1 MLGLSWTTQKKLAL
15 LGEVLE
21 QRIKL
26 EGEAK
31 ARLVEWPSPSST
43 FHVDLEECLTM
54 RFLWPSGGVLYEGGF
69 ESGQPQGQGKAFL
82 EDGTLWY
89 EGEFW
94 GGTMSGQGTLYRED
108 GSILYQGEF
117 SEGLISN
124 GQEYYPDGAVKYQGQ
139 FADGAY
145 SGRGRLYYC

>member
-1 MLGLSWTTQKKLAL
+1 MLGLSFTTQRKLAQ
-15 LGEVLE
+15 LGDVPK

-31 ARLVEWPSPSST
+31 AHLVEYPGPSST
-43 FHVDLEECLTM
+43 FHLDMQGFLTM
-54 RFLWPSGGVLYEGGF
+54 RFLWPSGSVLYEGGF
-69 ESGQPQGQGKAFL
+69 EGGQPQGQGKVFL

-94 GGTMSGQGTLYRED
+94 GGTMSGEGALYRED

-117 SEGLISN
+117 SEGLISD
-124 GQEYYPDGAVKYQGQ
+124 GQE
-139 FADGAY
+139 
-145 SGRGRLYYC
+145 C